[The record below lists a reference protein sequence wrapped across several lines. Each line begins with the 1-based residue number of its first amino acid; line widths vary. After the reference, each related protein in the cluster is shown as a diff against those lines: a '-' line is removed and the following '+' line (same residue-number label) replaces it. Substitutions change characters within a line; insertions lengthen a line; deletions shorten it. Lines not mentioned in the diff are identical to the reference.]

1 MGLFKNL
8 FGVRKVN
15 IKIFTPSRDDFS
27 NAIHN
32 YMIKNPNVKL
42 NQSKL
47 WEDYYK
53 GHIDYRLT
61 DIEKYIIK

>member
-1 MGLFKNL
+1 MGLFKTL

-15 IKIFTPSRDDFS
+15 TKLCTPSLDDFS

-32 YMIKNPNVKL
+32 YMLNNPNIKL
-42 NQSKL
+42 NHSKL
-47 WEDYYK
+47 WTDYYK
-53 GHIDYRLT
+53 GLIDCRLT